1 MLVLIALNLLS
12 FARNGGFLFTS
23 AAPMADVQSVNAN
36 SNDYYILPLEDFEID
51 AVNGAGSWVGHVDR
65 GMIGGTAAAGATFST
80 TGSLSK
86 AGIASGFGFA
96 AGAGN
101 SVYNGGLSG
110 SGNSSGRV
118 ICTHF
123 YRRGKL
129 DRDLWRA
136 DLEFTF
142 ENLSDTTIRGYHYW
156 AIPYVRLM
164 RRSRLA
170 EQIMYPLA
178 RARAEEI
185 AFQAGRRAKGSISGK
200 IVRLIGEPICYVIG
214 SMVKQKDFAP
224 LWTETSN
231 G

>member
-1 MLVLIALNLLS
+1 MLALIALRLS
-12 FARNGGFLFTS
+12 GFARNGGFLFTS
-23 AAPMADVQSVNAN
+23 EAPMVDVQSVNAN
-36 SNDYYILPLEDFEID
+36 SNDYYILPLEEFEIE
-51 AVNGAGSWVGHVDR
+51 AVNGAGSWVGHADR
-65 GMIGGTAAAGATFST
+65 GLIGATAAGGAALST

-101 SVYNGGLSG
+101 SIYNGGLSG
-110 SGNSSGRV
+110 AGNSSGRV

-142 ENLSDTTIRGYHYW
+142 ENLSETTIRGYHYW

-164 RRSRLA
+164 RRSPLA
-170 EQIMYPLA
+170 ERVMYPLA

-185 AFQAGRRAKGSISGK
+185 AYQAGRRAKGSFAGK
-200 IVRLIGEPICYVIG
+200 IVRLIGEPICYLIG
-214 SMVKQKDFAP
+214 SMAKQKDFAP
-224 LWTETSN
+224 LWAENKT
-231 G
+231 